1 MCHHYDKWLSE
12 ILVILLSL
20 PDLVNRFIDMPNKS
34 DSRVPYTR
42 WEAVNEGDEEDD
54 ESGGSPIQV
63 WQL

>member
-1 MCHHYDKWLSE
+1 MIMWNFGYPSQPAWPGQK
-12 ILVILLSL
+12 I
-20 PDLVNRFIDMPNKS
+20 IDMPNKS

-63 WQL
+63 GSL